1 MEDIMENNGKMIG
14 GAFLLGGFAGAVMA
28 LLYAPKS
35 GRETRRDVS
44 KAVRRIS
51 ADTVD
56 LIEETIEDVNGFAS
70 DLKEKASEIV
80 EEGTDLSGKA
90 WKEIVSTMENGQ
102 RAIDKKRRR
111 LKKALGI

>member
-1 MEDIMENNGKMIG
+1 MENNGRMIG

-51 ADTVD
+51 DDTVD
-56 LIEETIEDVNGFAS
+56 LIEETIDDINGFAI
-70 DLKEKASEIV
+70 DLKEKASDIAEQ
-80 EEGTDLSGKA
+80 GADLSGRA
-90 WKEIVSTMENGQ
+90 WKELVSTLEDGQ
-102 RAIDKKRRR
+102 RAIEKRRKR